1 MDYKEID
8 ASQIDLLWELQKQ
21 YKAEIGEDIPNDISK
36 KRLKD
41 AISNGDILFFGA
53 WKGDAV
59 VGCCSITVGFST
71 FDYMPSGIFE
81 DFFICPDFR
90 HKGIARQLVQ
100 FAYRSS
106 AISAMTVACAQCD
119 IQMYKSLGFSIQ
131 LGNLFAF
138 EP

>member
-8 ASQIDLLWELQKQ
+8 ASHIDLLWELQKQ

-41 AISNGDILFFGA
+41 AISKGEILFFGA
-53 WKGDAV
+53 WEGDALA
-59 VGCCSITVGFST
+59 GCCSITVGFST
-71 FDYMPSGIFE
+71 FDYMPSGTFE

-100 FAYRSS
+100 FAYKSS
-106 AISAMTVACAQCD
+106 PISSMTVACAQCD

-131 LGNLFAF
+131 LGSLFAF

>member
-1 MDYKEID
+1 MEYKKID

-21 YKAEIGEDIPNDISK
+21 YKAEVGEDIPNDIAK
-36 KRLKD
+36 KHLKD
-41 AISNGDILFFGA
+41 AMSKGKIFFFGA
-53 WKGDAV
+53 WKGGSL

-106 AISAMTVACAQCD
+106 DISSMTVACAQCD
-119 IQMYKSLGFSIQ
+119 IQMYQSLGFSIQ
-131 LGNLFAF
+131 IGKLLAF

>member
-8 ASQIDLLWELQKQ
+8 ASHIDLLWELQKQ

-41 AISNGDILFFGA
+41 AISKGEILFFGA
-53 WKGDAV
+53 WSGASL

-100 FAYRSS
+100 FAYKSS
-106 AISAMTVACAQCD
+106 DIGSMTVACAQCD

>member
-1 MDYKEID
+1 MNYKEID
-8 ASQIDLLWELQKQ
+8 ASHIDLLWELQKQ

-41 AISNGDILFFGA
+41 AISKGEILFFGA
-53 WKGDAV
+53 WEGDAL

-71 FDYMPSGIFE
+71 FDYMPSGTFE

-100 FAYRSS
+100 FAYKSS
-106 AISAMTVACAQCD
+106 AMSSMTVACAQCD

-131 LGNLFAF
+131 LGSLFAF

>member
-8 ASQIDLLWELQKQ
+8 TSHIDLLWELQKQ

-41 AISNGDILFFGA
+41 AISKGEILFFGA
-53 WKGDAV
+53 WAGDAL

-71 FDYMPSGIFE
+71 FDYMPSGTFE

-90 HKGIARQLVQ
+90 HKGIARKLVQ
-100 FAYRSS
+100 FAYKSS
-106 AISAMTVACAQCD
+106 AISSMTVACAQCD

>member
-1 MDYKEID
+1 MEYKKID

-21 YKAEIGEDIPNDISK
+21 YKAEIGEDIPDDIAKRRLKYAISK
-36 KRLKD
+36 GK
-41 AISNGDILFFGA
+41 IFFFGA
-53 WKGDAV
+53 WKGDSL

-81 DFFICPDFR
+81 DFFIYPDFR
-90 HKGIARQLVQ
+90 HKGISRQLVQ

-106 AISAMTVACAQCD
+106 AISSMTVACAQCD
-119 IQMYKSLGFSIQ
+119 IQMYQSLGFSIQ
-131 LGNLFAF
+131 IGNLLAF

>member
-8 ASQIDLLWELQKQ
+8 ASHIDFLWELQKQ

-41 AISNGDILFFGA
+41 AISKGEILFFGA
-53 WKGDAV
+53 WEGDAL

-100 FAYRSS
+100 FAYKSS
-106 AISAMTVACAQCD
+106 PISSMTVACAQCD

-138 EP
+138 ET

>member
-8 ASQIDLLWELQKQ
+8 ASHIDLLWELQKQ
-21 YKAEIGEDIPNDISK
+21 YKAEIGEDMPNDISK

-41 AISNGDILFFGA
+41 AISKGKILFFGA
-53 WKGDAV
+53 WAGDAL

-106 AISAMTVACAQCD
+106 AISSMTVACAQCG

>member
-8 ASQIDLLWELQKQ
+8 ASHIDLLWELQKQ

-41 AISNGDILFFGA
+41 AISKGEILFFGA
-53 WKGDAV
+53 WEGDAL

-71 FDYMPSGIFE
+71 FDYMPSGTFE

-100 FAYRSS
+100 FAYKSS
-106 AISAMTVACAQCD
+106 PISSMTVACAQCD

-131 LGNLFAF
+131 LGSLFAF

>member
-8 ASQIDLLWELQKQ
+8 ASHINLLWELQKQ

-36 KRLKD
+36 KCLKD
-41 AISNGDILFFGA
+41 AISKGEILFFGA
-53 WKGDAV
+53 WEGDTL

-100 FAYRSS
+100 FAYKSS
-106 AISAMTVACAQCD
+106 DISSMTVACAQCD

>member
-41 AISNGDILFFGA
+41 AIIKREILFFGA
-53 WKGDAV
+53 WEGDAL

-100 FAYRSS
+100 CAYRSS
-106 AISAMTVACAQCD
+106 GISSMTVACAQCD

>member
-8 ASQIDLLWELQKQ
+8 ASHIDLLWELQKQ

-41 AISNGDILFFGA
+41 AISKREILFFGA
-53 WKGDAV
+53 WKGDAL

-100 FAYRSS
+100 FAYKSS
-106 AISAMTVACAQCD
+106 DISSMTVACAQCD

>member
-1 MDYKEID
+1 MDYKKID
-8 ASQIDLLWELQKQ
+8 ASHIDLLWELQKQ
-21 YKAEIGEDIPNDISK
+21 YKAEIGEDIPNDKSK

-41 AISNGDILFFGA
+41 AISKGEILFFGA
-53 WKGDAV
+53 WEGDAL

-100 FAYRSS
+100 FAYKSS
-106 AISAMTVACAQCD
+106 PISSMTVACAQCD

-138 EP
+138 ET

>member
-1 MDYKEID
+1 MEYKKID

-21 YKAEIGEDIPNDISK
+21 YKAEVGEDIPNDIAK
-36 KRLKD
+36 KHLKD
-41 AISNGDILFFGA
+41 AISKGKIFFFGA
-53 WKGDAV
+53 WKGGSL

-106 AISAMTVACAQCD
+106 DISSMTVACAQCD
-119 IQMYKSLGFSIQ
+119 IQMYQSLGFSIKI
-131 LGNLFAF
+131 GNLFAF

>member
-8 ASQIDLLWELQKQ
+8 ASHIDLLWELQKQ
-21 YKAEIGEDIPNDISK
+21 YKAEVGEYIPNDISK

-41 AISNGDILFFGA
+41 AISKGKILFFGA
-53 WKGDAV
+53 WAGASL

-106 AISAMTVACAQCD
+106 DINSMTVACAQCD

>member
-1 MDYKEID
+1 MVYKEID
-8 ASQIDLLWELQKQ
+8 ASHIDLLWELQKQ

-41 AISNGDILFFGA
+41 AISKGEILFFGS
-53 WKGDAV
+53 WEGDAL

-71 FDYMPSGIFE
+71 FDYMPSGTFE

-100 FAYRSS
+100 FAYKSS
-106 AISAMTVACAQCD
+106 PISSMTVACAQCD

-131 LGNLFAF
+131 LGSLFAF

>member
-8 ASQIDLLWELQKQ
+8 VSHIDLLWELQKQ
-21 YKAEIGEDIPNDISK
+21 YKAEIGEDIPNDICK

-41 AISNGDILFFGA
+41 AISKGEILFFGA
-53 WKGDAV
+53 WEGDAL

-100 FAYRSS
+100 FAYKSS
-106 AISAMTVACAQCD
+106 AISSMTVACAQCD
-119 IQMYKSLGFSIQ
+119 IQMDKSLGFSIQ

>member
-41 AISNGDILFFGA
+41 AISKGEILFFGA
-53 WKGDAV
+53 WKGDAL